1 MISDINNISGVKPED
16 YNYKE
21 PIQMI
26 DDDPI
31 EINNKKNKENPFEL
45 ARKKKKNNSLNVSD
59 SKNSNLSRKSDL
71 SSYGRLSIRMK
82 NKLSRSGYDEDI
94 LIDFSSRHTAY
105 LFSIWFVFIADV
117 QRVENPPGSPG
128 RIF

>member
-45 ARKKKKNNSLNVSD
+45 AKEVQKNNSLNVSD
-59 SKNSNLSRKSDL
+59 SKNSNL
-71 SSYGRLSIRMK
+71 
-82 NKLSRSGYDEDI
+82 
-94 LIDFSSRHTAY
+94 
-105 LFSIWFVFIADV
+105 
-117 QRVENPPGSPG
+117 
-128 RIF
+128 